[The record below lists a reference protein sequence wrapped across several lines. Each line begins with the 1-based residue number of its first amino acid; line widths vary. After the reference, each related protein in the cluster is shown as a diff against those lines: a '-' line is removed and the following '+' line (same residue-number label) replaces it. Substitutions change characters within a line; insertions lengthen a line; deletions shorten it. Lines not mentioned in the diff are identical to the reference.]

1 MCSLQINRLLIDNRN
16 AIANGVKCGPLTTA
30 FASCSSRNLSWAT
43 VDQLQPVV
51 WLANQKMRFTRV
63 VVSRSAATAERDKAN
78 LCSKRA
84 PAEAS
89 IDAAS
94 SVGTAASN
102 WASVA
107 SRNEPSCDTNS
118 APSAETASNA
128 SPSTLRQF
136 FFNQTRHCFTQ
147 SFDKIMKTKVPQP
160 FSILLKTLGATCVF
174 TKCMDYADAHESQST
189 LPSSCKTKLS
199 DWFG

>member
-1 MCSLQINRLLIDNRN
+1 M
-16 AIANGVKCGPLTTA
+16 
-30 FASCSSRNLSWAT
+30 
-43 VDQLQPVV
+43 DQLQPLV

-102 WASVA
+102 
-107 SRNEPSCDTNS
+107 
-118 APSAETASNA
+118 
-128 SPSTLRQF
+128 
-136 FFNQTRHCFTQ
+136 
-147 SFDKIMKTKVPQP
+147 
-160 FSILLKTLGATCVF
+160 
-174 TKCMDYADAHESQST
+174 
-189 LPSSCKTKLS
+189 
-199 DWFG
+199 